1 MASVGVEESSSIFA
15 FPPVFGKF
23 HVLTG
28 SNGTG
33 KTRYLSWLS
42 NKIAQDIKNGA
53 SEYGRMICL
62 SGTVY
67 EKFPKSFEDGSQA
80 NSDYIYFGNRTNN
93 NMFSEI
99 SPFRRLALY
108 LLNVDAA
115 SEVRMELA
123 RKTLISIGFDP
134 VVALKFRR
142 GRNTKNA
149 ESSNQDLDVTVN
161 FQQGMRADQRFM
173 SRYRQLL
180 DGVVHLSGM
189 TLSKSTKAV
198 DLSNLSSGE
207 RLYILASLGLCFC
220 TVDNTIVLF
229 DEPENSL
236 HPKWQAKLMQDLY
249 SVISTV
255 SVGSTVVIATHSPLV
270 VSSAP
275 NSDSLIRDLP
285 SDCGWVTSDL
295 YGKNSDAVL
304 IEQFGVESPRALSV
318 IDVIQRC
325 LDSLVKG
332 ASGAQ
337 DFLLASHELQ
347 LLNLTLELDDP
358 LYATVKMILQLRERA
373 I

>member
-1 MASVGVEESSSIFA
+1 MVGVPIIEVSPVFA
-15 FPPVFGKF
+15 FPPVQGKF

-42 NKIAQDIKNGA
+42 NKVAQEIKHGA

-67 EKFPKSFEDGSQA
+67 EKFPKSFDGGSQA
-80 NSDYIYFGNRTNN
+80 DSDYIYFGNRTNN

-115 SEVRMELA
+115 SVVRMELA
-123 RKTLISIGFDP
+123 RKILISIGFDP
-134 VVALKFRR
+134 IVALKFRR

-149 ESSNQDLDVTVN
+149 ESSTQDLDLSVT
-161 FQQGMRADQRFM
+161 FHQGAYADQRFM
-173 SRYRQLL
+173 ARYRQLMG
-180 DGVVHLSGM
+180 GVVHLSGM
-189 TLSKSTKAV
+189 TLSKSNKAV
-198 DLSNLSSGE
+198 DLNDLSSGE
-207 RLYILASLGLCFC
+207 RLYILAALGLCFC

-236 HPKWQAKLMQDLY
+236 HPKWQAKLMQDIY
-249 SVISTV
+249 NIVSTV
-255 SVGSTVVIATHSPLV
+255 SSGSTVVVATHSPLV

-285 SDCGWVTSDL
+285 SENGWVASDL

-332 ASGAQ
+332 TLGGQ
-337 DFLLASHELQ
+337 DFAQASSELQ
-347 LLNLTLELDDP
+347 SLNLSLETDDP
-358 LYATVKMILQLRERA
+358 LHATVKMILQLRERG
-373 I
+373 